1 MSILAD
7 NLSEC
12 LHKSKLISYNLNLEY
27 ITAKSGLPIFNCL
40 EAIKTYMIKFDEDY
54 QRDSKTHL
62 FLDADI
68 NKFCVMLE
76 KVYPDGYMD
85 GWE

>member
-12 LHKSKLISYNLNLEY
+12 LHKSKFISYKLNLEY
-27 ITAKSGLPIFNCL
+27 ITAKSGLPTFYCL

-54 QRDSKTHL
+54 LRDSKTHL

-68 NKFCVMLE
+68 NKCCLMLE
-76 KVYPDGYMD
+76 KVYPYEYMD

>member
-1 MSILAD
+1 M
-7 NLSEC
+7 
-12 LHKSKLISYNLNLEY
+12 ISYKLNLEY